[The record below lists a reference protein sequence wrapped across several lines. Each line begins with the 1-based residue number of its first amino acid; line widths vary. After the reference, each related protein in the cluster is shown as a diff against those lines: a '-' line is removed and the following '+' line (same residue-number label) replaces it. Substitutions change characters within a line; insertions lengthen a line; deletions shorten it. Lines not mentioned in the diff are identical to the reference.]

1 MGAIAG
7 MARSNNFERA
17 VGAPHGRDRGR
28 DAPPTE
34 GRSCYS
40 GGVYSCGATDPPAK
54 KNFSI
59 SVSRNLRASGSI
71 GDSRYSLIN
80 IV

>member
-1 MGAIAG
+1 MAAIAG
-7 MARSNNFERA
+7 VARS
-17 VGAPHGRDRGR
+17 DR
-28 DAPPTE
+28 
-34 GRSCYS
+34 YS
-40 GGVYSCGATDPPAK
+40 DGVYSCGAADPPVK